1 MFSELFDFMFCPE
14 PHHTYTFEPFSHT
27 YTFKPIDIELRPIDI
42 DSTFSSRP
50 TTAKKKETKKSVDS
64 FETKQSTNR
73 RVKIRDVIFSD
84 PATVVFWD
92 DNTKTV
98 VKTRG
103 GEKYDKE
110 KGLAMAIIKKITGNA
125 GNYYEIFKEW
135 CGYE

>member
-1 MFSELFDFMFCPE
+1 MMNFDVFDIIDYPELVR
-14 PHHTYTFEPFSHT
+14 T
-27 YTFKPIDIELRPIDI
+27 YTFKPIDIDL
-42 DSTFSSRP
+42 TFSSRP
-50 TTAKKKETKKSVDS
+50 TTADKKKEAKKSVDS

-73 RVKIRDVIFSD
+73 RVKIRDVIFSN
-84 PATVVFWD
+84 PATIVFWD

-125 GNYYEIFKEW
+125 GSYYEIFKEW
-135 CGYE
+135 CGDEE

>member
-1 MFSELFDFMFCPE
+1 MFSEIFDFMFCPE
-14 PHHTYTFEPFSHT
+14 TTCVYEL
-27 YTFKPIDIELRPIDI
+27 KPIDIDL
-42 DSTFSSRP
+42 TFSSRP
-50 TTAKKKETKKSVDS
+50 TTAKKKETKKPVDC

-98 VKTRG
+98 VKTQG

-110 KGLAMAIIKKITGNA
+110 KGLAMAIIKKITGNT

-135 CGYE
+135 CGDEE

>member
-1 MFSELFDFMFCPE
+1 MNFDVFDFIDYPKLVR
-14 PHHTYTFEPFSHT
+14 TYTFEP
-27 YTFKPIDIELRPIDI
+27 IDI
-42 DSTFSSRP
+42 DVVFSYRP
-50 TTAKKKETKKSVDS
+50 TTADKKKETKKPVDS

-73 RVKIRDVIFSD
+73 RVKIKDVIFSD
-84 PATVVFWD
+84 PATVVFWN

-103 GEKYDKE
+103 GEPYDKE

-135 CGYE
+135 CGNEE

>member
-1 MFSELFDFMFCPE
+1 MMNFDVFDTIDYPKLVRK
-14 PHHTYTFEPFSHT
+14 
-27 YTFKPIDIELRPIDI
+27 YTFKPIDIDLI
-42 DSTFSSRP
+42 FSYRP
-50 TTAKKKETKKSVDS
+50 TTDKKNETKKPVDS

-84 PATVVFWD
+84 PATIVFWN

-98 VKTRG
+98 VKARG

-110 KGLAMAIIKKITGNA
+110 KGRAMAIIKKITGNA

-135 CGYE
+135 CGDE

>member
-14 PHHTYTFEPFSHT
+14 STCVYEFE
-27 YTFKPIDIELRPIDI
+27 PIDI
-42 DSTFSSRP
+42 DLTFPSRP
-50 TTAKKKETKKSVDS
+50 TTAKKKEARKPVDS

-84 PATVVFWD
+84 PATIVFWD

-125 GNYYEIFKEW
+125 GSYYNIFKEW
-135 CGYE
+135 CGDEE

>member
-1 MFSELFDFMFCPE
+1 MNFDVFDIIDYPELYP
-14 PHHTYTFEPFSHT
+14 TN
-27 YTFKPIDIELRPIDI
+27 TFKPIDIDI
-42 DSTFSSRP
+42 TFSSRP
-50 TTAKKKETKKSVDS
+50 TTAKKEEAKKLVDS

-84 PATVVFWD
+84 PATVVFWN

-110 KGLAMAIIKKITGNA
+110 KGLAMAIVKKITGNT
-125 GNYYEIFKEW
+125 GNYYNIFKEW
-135 CGYE
+135 CSNEG

>member
-14 PHHTYTFEPFSHT
+14 PTCVYEL
-27 YTFKPIDIELRPIDI
+27 KPIDIGV
-42 DSTFSSRP
+42 TFSSRP
-50 TTAKKKETKKSVDS
+50 TTAKKNETKKNVDS

-98 VKTRG
+98 VKARG

-110 KGLAMAIIKKITGNA
+110 KGLAMAIIKKITGNT

-135 CGYE
+135 CGNEE

>member
-1 MFSELFDFMFCPE
+1 MSFNIFDFIDCPKLV
-14 PHHTYTFEPFSHT
+14 HTYTFKELPNT
-27 YTFKPIDIELRPIDI
+27 YTFKPIDIDI
-42 DSTFSSRP
+42 TLSSRP
-50 TTAKKKETKKSVDS
+50 TTAKKEETKKPVDS

-73 RVKIRDVIFSD
+73 RVKIKDVIFSD
-84 PATVVFWD
+84 PATVVFWN

-125 GNYYEIFKEW
+125 GSYYNIFKEW
-135 CGYE
+135 CGDE

>member
-1 MFSELFDFMFCPE
+1 MMNFDVFDIIDYLELVR
-14 PHHTYTFEPFSHT
+14 T
-27 YTFKPIDIELRPIDI
+27 YTFKPIDIDL
-42 DSTFSSRP
+42 TFSSRP
-50 TTAKKKETKKSVDS
+50 TTDTKKGTKKHANR

-84 PATVVFWD
+84 PATVVFWN

-110 KGLAMAIIKKITGNA
+110 KGLAMAIVKKITGNT
-125 GNYYEIFKEW
+125 GNYYDIFKEW
-135 CGYE
+135 CSDEE

>member
-1 MFSELFDFMFCPE
+1 MSFNIFDFVDYPE
-14 PHHTYTFEPFSHT
+14 LYPTN
-27 YTFKPIDIELRPIDI
+27 TFKPIDIDI
-42 DSTFSSRP
+42 TLSSRP
-50 TTAKKKETKKSVDS
+50 TTAKKEEAKKPVDS

-73 RVKIRDVIFSD
+73 RVKIKDVIFSD

-110 KGLAMAIIKKITGNA
+110 KGLAMAIIKKIA
-125 GNYYEIFKEW
+125 GNTSNYYNIFKEW
-135 CGYE
+135 CGDEK